1 MTVVRA
7 LLRIGLAAAIVAGPA
22 AGVAGADASQRS
34 AWWNTVSGPGVA
46 APQPTTADGDL
57 HVAQGPGAP
66 LAFAA
71 LMYAGSDAPSVRL
84 VLGLREDRVVGTP
97 LVVACPTTTIEWEA
111 GGNQPTEAAPEFD
124 CTNPAQG
131 AVSEDGTTMAFALDE
146 RQQITPGTWS
156 VALVPQPGAQA
167 PFSVDFVQPDQTVFT
182 PAPGGGGQG
191 SDDQPVVVV
200 DDSSGTPS
208 QPAFDTP
215 SSGMFPATDPAPPA
229 ETPTVQT
236 PEISGPATVPTATPV
251 AGSAASA
258 ARHVTSGE
266 RLLALLTLFAGT
278 ALVGHSV
285 QQERHTPHLLGG
297 RARTLTVPLPDADLH
312 PAPHER
318 PRGIGRFA
326 RMRTEAPRRLR

>member
-1 MTVVRA
+1 MTVPQA
-7 LLRIGLAAAIVAGPA
+7 LLRVVLAVAIVAGPA
-22 AGVAGADASQRS
+22 AGIAAADASQRS
-34 AWWNTVSGPGVA
+34 AWWNTVSGPGMA

-57 HVAQGPGAP
+57 HVSQGPAAP

-84 VLGLREDRVVGTP
+84 VLKLREEREVGTP
-97 LVVACPTTTIEWEA
+97 LVLACPTTTVEWEA
-111 GGNQPTEAAPEFD
+111 GGNQPAEAAPEYD
-124 CTNPAQG
+124 CANPAQG
-131 AVSEDGTTMAFALDE
+131 ALSEDGTSMSFALDE

-156 VALVPQPGAQA
+156 IALVPQPGGRA
-167 PFSVDFVQPDQTVFT
+167 PFSLDFVAPDQTAFT
-182 PAPGGGGQG
+182 PAESPRQ
-191 SDDQPVVVV
+191 
-200 DDSSGTPS
+200 
-208 QPAFDTP
+208 DTP
-215 SSGMFPATDPAPPA
+215 PATDDVVDSGPPAPPPSFDSPFESAPPADPPPVA
-229 ETPTVQT
+229 EAPLVQAPETTPGTAVPTVT
-236 PEISGPATVPTATPV
+236 P
-251 AGSAASA
+251 AGGAASSGS
-258 ARHVTSGE
+258 RHVTSGE

>member
-1 MTVVRA
+1 MNLSRA
-7 LLRIGLAAAIVAGPA
+7 LLRLGLAAAIVAGPA
-22 AGVAGADASQRS
+22 AGTAAADASQRS

-84 VLGLREDRVVGTP
+84 VLGLREERVVGTP
-97 LVVACPTTTIEWEA
+97 LVVACPTTTVEWEA
-111 GGNQPTEAAPEFD
+111 GGNQPAEAAPAFD
-124 CTNPAQG
+124 CANPAQG
-131 AVSEDGTTMAFALDE
+131 AVSEDGTTMSFALDE

-182 PAPGGGGQG
+182 PAASGGG
-191 SDDQPVVVV
+191 DDQPVVVV
-200 DDSSGTPS
+200 DDGSYATS
-208 QPAFDTP
+208 QPTFDTP
-215 SSGMFPATDPAPPA
+215 SSGVFPVSDPLPPA
-229 ETPTVQT
+229 ETPAVQT
-236 PEISGPATVPTATPV
+236 PEISGPVATPATPQAPV
-251 AGSAASA
+251 AGSASSG
-258 ARHVTSGE
+258 ARHVTGGE

-326 RMRTEAPRRLR
+326 RMRTEPPRRLR

>member
-1 MTVVRA
+1 MNLSRT
-7 LLRIGLAAAIVAGPA
+7 LLRLGLAAAIVAGPA
-22 AGVAGADASQRS
+22 AGTAVADASQRS

-84 VLGLREDRVVGTP
+84 VLGLREERVVGTP
-97 LVVACPTTTIEWEA
+97 LVVACPTTTVEWEA
-111 GGNQPTEAAPEFD
+111 GGNQPAEAAPAFD
-124 CTNPAQG
+124 CANPAQG
-131 AVSEDGTTMAFALDE
+131 AVSEDGTTMSFALDE

-182 PAPGGGGQG
+182 PAPSGGG
-191 SDDQPVVVV
+191 DDQPVVVV
-200 DDSSGTPS
+200 DDGSGTTS
-208 QPAFDTP
+208 QPTFDTP
-215 SSGMFPATDPAPPA
+215 SSGMFPAADPAPPA
-229 ETPTVQT
+229 ETPAVQT
-236 PEISGPATVPTATPV
+236 PEISGPAATPAAPQTPV
-251 AGSAASA
+251 AGSASSG

-326 RMRTEAPRRLR
+326 RMRTEPPRRLR